1 MNWLNNYLMQN
12 DNLLY
17 NFYYQWWK
25 NIDKSIFLL
34 ITLLFS
40 IGLFFSLVSTSLIAS
55 DKLNT
60 NSYFFFFKHLI
71 YICIGIFII
80 FIFSSI
86 NTEQLF
92 KYSIIL
98 FFISLI
104 SLFLVPI
111 IGVEVKGSKR
121 WIDLFFLP
129 RFQPIEIVKPFLI
142 IILTT
147 ILCSNKISNLYSKYL
162 LSIFIVTIVSFLLI
176 MQPDIGQTL
185 LIIFSW
191 VILIFT
197 SGINIFFLFGFSL
210 FLLIF
215 FISLITYFPK
225 FEYIRSRI
233 FSFFDR
239 DLGTHNFQSDKAI
252 ESITSGGFFGKGI
265 GEGVLKNR
273 VPEAHTDYI
282 ISVISEEFGVIAIIL
297 ILLMFLVLI
306 YMVFKKINYEK
317 SEKIKLVLIGCV
329 SLILMQVTIHVGVN
343 IRLFPTTGMTL
354 PFLSY
359 GGSSIISISI
369 LSGIILNLTKRKIN
383 Q

>member
-1 MNWLNNYLMQN
+1 
-12 DNLLY
+12 
-17 NFYYQWWK
+17 
-25 NIDKSIFLL
+25 
-34 ITLLFS
+34 
-40 IGLFFSLVSTSLIAS
+40 
-55 DKLNT
+55 
-60 NSYFFFFKHLI
+60 
-71 YICIGIFII
+71 
-80 FIFSSI
+80 
-86 NTEQLF
+86 
-92 KYSIIL
+92 
-98 FFISLI
+98 
-104 SLFLVPI
+104 
-111 IGVEVKGSKR
+111 
-121 WIDLFFLP
+121 
-129 RFQPIEIVKPFLI
+129 
-142 IILTT
+142 
-147 ILCSNKISNLYSKYL
+147 
-162 LSIFIVTIVSFLLI
+162 

-185 LIIFSW
+185 LVIFSW
-191 VILIFT
+191 VVLIFT

-210 FLLIF
+210 LVLIF
-215 FISLITYFPK
+215 LISLITYFPK
-225 FEYIRSRI
+225 FDYIRGRI
-233 FSFFDR
+233 FSFLDR
-239 DLGTHNFQSDKAI
+239 DVGTHNFQSDKAI

-329 SLILMQVTIHVGVN
+329 SLILMQVSIHVGVN